1 MKKIKVRVIIL
12 KSESF
17 FNQEANHFLPF
28 PFPFP
33 FFLFSSSFFSFF
45 RFLHRRNKGKWLIL
59 PHCRLIDG
67 YGGLDREV
75 SPPADFVTYQ
85 PSIPASGQFKFSGCH
100 VSSDGHFM
108 HTDCYEKFESMYI
121 QGRPGRRQFFLS
133 ATIASDLATS

>member
-33 FFLFSSSFFSFF
+33 FFLFSSSFFLDLSFF

-67 YGGLDREV
+67 YSGLDQKYL
-75 SPPADFVTYQ
+75 PQ
-85 PSIPASGQFKFSGCH
+85 P
-100 VSSDGHFM
+100 
-108 HTDCYEKFESMYI
+108 T
-121 QGRPGRRQFFLS
+121 L
-133 ATIASDLATS
+133 